1 MDYIKGI
8 NLFNGLS
15 SHKNSKKESKSSTHF
30 RDQKNLKKKDI
41 MNHKKNPNQIL
52 KEFY

>member
-30 RDQKNLKKKDI
+30 RDQKKFEEKR
-41 MNHKKNPNQIL
+41 
-52 KEFY
+52 